1 MTNSHRRSVLA
12 CIFSYLTHEQGRK
25 SKIGQY
31 QIKEHKSFCNL
42 IYSTSEHHPFPR
54 IPDYSKMAAGQN
66 HIHTPDT
73 PPYFAPLSHI
83 AKTDKSV
90 IPVMNLIGSRLN
102 QGEFTITEWKSNV
115 IPSESWV
122 RKDIIEKPQ
131 VAMEVAVHTNELAV
145 GETNGRF

>member
-1 MTNSHRRSVLA
+1 
-12 CIFSYLTHEQGRK
+12 
-25 SKIGQY
+25 
-31 QIKEHKSFCNL
+31 
-42 IYSTSEHHPFPR
+42 
-54 IPDYSKMAAGQN
+54 
-66 HIHTPDT
+66 
-73 PPYFAPLSHI
+73 
-83 AKTDKSV
+83 
-90 IPVMNLIGSRLN
+90 MNLIGSRLN